1 MKKLFGTDGIRGLA
15 GQELTAETALL
26 VGRVAVWASS
36 KAAKAL
42 DAGERPLFLVGKD
55 PRESSDMLE
64 AAVSAGL
71 SSAGAEV
78 WQLGVV
84 PTPAVSALILETG
97 ACGGVMISA
106 SHNPYPYN
114 GLKVFDD
121 NGIKLDEDEEGKL
134 EALIASLGDAE
145 GRCDLPGDFGR
156 ILSAPEKT
164 NVYLRRLLGDRAGQ
178 YTGMHVALDCANG
191 STSAFAKGFF
201 EALGCQVT
209 VLSSAPNGRNIN
221 QNCGSTHM
229 DALQALVLKGGFD
242 AGFAFDGDGDRCLAL
257 DEAGEL
263 IDGDKILAVL
273 ASARMAENT
282 LPNNRLIT
290 TVMANFG
297 FMAFAKEAGITA
309 LVAGVGDRKVLSLM
323 QKEGALLG
331 GEQSGHVISAD
342 WLPTGDGMLT
352 ASLLLDAM
360 YKAQKPLS
368 ALASVMQTYPQILR
382 NVPVPNAE
390 KEARMARPALAEAI
404 KKAEAELDGAGRVL
418 VRPSGTEPLIRVMAE
433 GADLAV
439 VERLVDEMAK
449 TIED

>member
-84 PTPAVSALILETG
+84 PTPAVSALILETR

-121 NGIKLDEDEEGKL
+121 NGIKLDEDEEAKL

-164 NVYLRRLLGDRAGQ
+164 NAYLRRLLGDRAGK

-191 STSAFAKGFF
+191 STSAFAKSFF

-229 DALQALVLKGGFD
+229 DALQDLVQKGGFD

-404 KKAEAELDGAGRVL
+404 KKAETELDGAGRVL

>member
-1 MKKLFGTDGIRGLA
+1 
-15 GQELTAETALL
+15 
-26 VGRVAVWASS
+26 
-36 KAAKAL
+36 
-42 DAGERPLFLVGKD
+42 
-55 PRESSDMLE
+55 
-64 AAVSAGL
+64 
-71 SSAGAEV
+71 
-78 WQLGVV
+78 
-84 PTPAVSALILETG
+84 
-97 ACGGVMISA
+97 
-106 SHNPYPYN
+106 
-114 GLKVFDD
+114 
-121 NGIKLDEDEEGKL
+121 
-134 EALIASLGDAE
+134 
-145 GRCDLPGDFGR
+145 
-156 ILSAPEKT
+156 
-164 NVYLRRLLGDRAGQ
+164 
-178 YTGMHVALDCANG
+178 MHVALDCANG
-191 STSAFAKGFF
+191 STSAFAKSFF

-229 DALQALVLKGGFD
+229 DALQDLVQKGGFD

-382 NVPVPNAE
+382 NVPVPNSE

-404 KKAEAELDGAGRVL
+404 KKAETELDGAGRVL

>member
-26 VGRVAVWASS
+26 VGRAAVWAS
-36 KAAKAL
+36 KPAAKAL
-42 DAGERPLFLVGKD
+42 EKGEKPLFIVGKD

-78 WQLGVV
+78 WRLGVV
-84 PTPAVSALILETG
+84 PTPAVSAMILETK

-114 GLKVFDD
+114 GLKVFDE
-121 NGIKLDEDEEGKL
+121 NGIKLDDEEEERL
-134 EALIASLGDAE
+134 ENIIFSLDKGE
-145 GRCDLPGDFGR
+145 GRCDQPGYFGKVADASDK
-156 ILSAPEKT
+156 LGM
-164 NVYLRRLLGDRAGQ
+164 YLERLLGGRNGK
-178 YTGMHVALDCANG
+178 YGFRVALDCANG
-191 STSAFAKGFF
+191 STSGFAKDFF
-201 EALGCQVT
+201 EALGCNVT
-209 VLSSAPNGRNIN
+209 VLSNQPDGRNIN

-229 DALQALVLKGGFD
+229 ETLQALVKQGGFD

-257 DEAGEL
+257 DETGEL
-263 IDGDKILAVL
+263 VDGDKILAVL
-273 ASARMAENT
+273 ATDRLAENK
-282 LPNNRLIT
+282 LPARRLVT

-297 FMAFAKEAGITA
+297 FMAFAREAGIEA
-309 LVAGVGDRKVLSLM
+309 LVAGVGDRKVLGLM
-323 QKEGALLG
+323 LQKGALLG

-352 ASLLLDAM
+352 ASLVLDAM
-360 YKAQKPLS
+360 HKAKKPLS
-368 ALASVMQTYPQILR
+368 ALASVMQTYPQVLR

-390 KEARMARPALAEAI
+390 KEARMARPELTAAI
-404 KKAEAELDGAGRVL
+404 KRAEETLNGDGRVL

-433 GADLAV
+433 GADLAMV
-439 VERLVDEMAK
+439 QRLVDDMCK
-449 TIED
+449 TIEDE